1 MTYRVIQW
9 STGNVGAHSVRAL
22 ADNPQTKLVGAYTY
36 GDAKSGQDIG
46 EICGI
51 GKVGAKATND
61 VEKLV
66 KMQADV
72 VIHTPLPSLVYG
84 EDPDL
89 DIDIIC
95 RLLAS
100 GKNVI
105 TVVGYMYPKV
115 HGPALV
121 RRLEEACR
129 TGGST
134 FHSTGLNPGW
144 MGDLLPLSMT
154 SLSAKVD
161 RIHVTE
167 ISDFSFYPSPEIM
180 IDMMGFGKPLAQF
193 KSEGKRRTHWL
204 NGLFRENVQMIADGL
219 GIKLDRISEKLE
231 VDTAKKSFKVA
242 AGPIAKGSVSGQHWT
257 WSGMVGRKPV
267 ITHETVWRMGTAAGK
282 TWPTGNHTVVIEG
295 QPNMKLDIAAD
306 WISDGLQGT
315 ALHAVNAIPHVCN
328 ASTGIKTFLDLPSIH
343 GWETGPSS
351 KKAAPKKKPATKK
364 VAPKKAAPKKKTA
377 AKKKK

>member
-9 STGNVGAHSVRAL
+9 STGNVGAHAVRAM
-22 ADNPQTKLVGAYTY
+22 ADSKDIKLVGAYTY
-36 GDAKSGQDIG
+36 GEDKAGQDIG

-66 KMQADV
+66 RMNADV

-129 TGGST
+129 AGGST

-144 MGDLLPLSMT
+144 LGDLLPLSMS
-154 SLSAKVD
+154 SLSRRIDK
-161 RIHVTE
+161 IHVTE

-180 IDMMGFGKPLAQF
+180 LDVMGFGKPLAQY
-193 KSEGKRRTHWL
+193 KSEGKQRTHWL

-219 GIKLDRISEKLE
+219 GIKLDRIRDTLE
-231 VDTAKKSFKVA
+231 IDTAIRTYNVA
-242 AGPIAKGSVSGQHWT
+242 AGKIAKGSVSGQHWT
-257 WSGMVGRKPV
+257 WSGMVGNKAV

-282 TWPTGNHTVVIEG
+282 SWPTGNHSVVIEG
-295 QPNMKLDIAAD
+295 EPNMKVEFAAD
-306 WISDGLQGT
+306 WISDGLLGT
-315 ALHAVNAIPHVCN
+315 AMHAVNAIPYVCE
-328 ASTGIKTFLDLPSIH
+328 APAGIKTFLELPTIH
-343 GWETGPSS
+343 GQGTGPV
-351 KKAAPKKKPATKK
+351 KKAARKKPASSTG
-364 VAPKKAAPKKKTA
+364 
-377 AKKKK
+377 

>member
-1 MTYRVIQW
+1 MVYRVIQW

-22 ADNPQTKLVGAYTY
+22 AENPQTKLVGAYTY
-36 GDAKSGQDIG
+36 GDPKSGQDIG
-46 EICGI
+46 EIVGI

-66 KMQADV
+66 KMKADV

-84 EDPDL
+84 DDPDL

-115 HGPALV
+115 HGTALV
-121 RRLEEACR
+121 KKLEEACR
-129 TGGST
+129 AGGTT

-144 MGDLLPLSMT
+144 LGDVLPLSMT
-154 SLSAKVD
+154 SLSRSVD
-161 RIHVTE
+161 KIHVTE
-167 ISDFSFYPSPEIM
+167 ISDFTYYPSPEIM
-180 IDMMGFGKPLAQF
+180 LDVMGFGKPIAQF
-193 KSEGKRRTHWL
+193 KREGKRRTHWL

-231 VDTAKKSFKVA
+231 IDTAKKNFDVA
-242 AGPIAKGSVSGQHWT
+242 AGPIPKGSVSGQHWT

-267 ITHETVWRMGTAAGK
+267 ITHETVWRMGPDAGK
-282 TWPTGNHTVVIEG
+282 DWPAGDHSIVVSGE
-295 QPNMKLDIAAD
+295 PNMSVNFKAD
-306 WISDGLQGT
+306 WISDGLLGT
-315 ALHAVNAIPHVCN
+315 ALHAVNAIPHVC
-328 ASTGIKTFLDLPSIH
+328 AAPVGIKTLIDLPSIH
-343 GWETGPSS
+343 GWGVGPVA
-351 KKAAPKKKPATKK
+351 KKAKRKR
-364 VAPKKAAPKKKTA
+364 
-377 AKKKK
+377 

>member
-9 STGNVGAHSVRAL
+9 STGNVGAHAVRAL
-22 ADNPQTKLVGAYTY
+22 ADNPETKLVGAYTY
-36 GDAKSGQDIG
+36 GEDKSGQDIG
-46 EICGI
+46 EIVGI

-84 EDPDL
+84 DDPGL

-129 TGGST
+129 AGGST

-144 MGDLLPLSMT
+144 MGDILPLSMS
-154 SLSAKVD
+154 SLSARVD

-167 ISDFSFYPSPEIM
+167 ISDFSFYPSPQIM
-180 IDMMGFGKPLAQF
+180 MDMMGFGKPLAQF
-193 KSEGKRRTHWL
+193 KKEGKRRTDWL

-219 GIKLDRISEKLE
+219 GIKLDRISH
-231 VDTAKKSFKVA
+231 
-242 AGPIAKGSVSGQHWT
+242 Q
-257 WSGMVGRKPV
+257 
-267 ITHETVWRMGTAAGK
+267 
-282 TWPTGNHTVVIEG
+282 
-295 QPNMKLDIAAD
+295 
-306 WISDGLQGT
+306 LQGVSLGED
-315 ALHAVNAIPHVCN
+315 A
-328 ASTGIKTFLDLPSIH
+328 
-343 GWETGPSS
+343 
-351 KKAAPKKKPATKK
+351 
-364 VAPKKAAPKKKTA
+364 
-377 AKKKK
+377 

>member
-1 MTYRVIQW
+1 MVYRVIQW
-9 STGNVGAHSVRAL
+9 STGNVGANAVRAV

-36 GDAKSGQDIG
+36 SEAKSGQDVG

-66 KMQADV
+66 RMNADV

-84 EDPDL
+84 EDPEL

-121 RRLEEACR
+121 KRLEEACR
-129 TGGST
+129 AGGSS

-144 MGDLLPLSMT
+144 LGDLLPLSMS
-154 SLSAKVD
+154 SLSRRID
-161 RIHVTE
+161 NIHVTE
-167 ISDFSFYPSPEIM
+167 ISDFSYYPSPEIM
-180 IDMMGFGKPLAQF
+180 LDVMGFGKSLAQF
-193 KSEGKRRTHWL
+193 KKEGKRRTHWL
-204 NGLFRENVQMIADGL
+204 NGLFRENIQMIADGL
-219 GIKLDRISEKLE
+219 GIKLDRISDKLE
-231 VDTAKKSFKVA
+231 VDTAKKTFDVA

-257 WSGMVGRKPV
+257 WSGMVGRKAV
-267 ITHETVWRMGTAAGK
+267 ITHETIWRMGPDAGK
-282 TWPTGNHTVVIEG
+282 DWPTGNHTVAITG
-295 QPNMKLDIAAD
+295 DPNMKVEFAAD
-306 WISDGLQGT
+306 WISDGLLGT
-315 ALHAVNAIPHVCN
+315 AMHAVNAIPHVCD
-328 ASTGIKTFLDLPSIH
+328 APAGIQTFLELPNIY
-343 GWETGPSS
+343 GQGVGPSS
-351 KKAAPKKKPATKK
+351 KKAAPKK
-364 VAPKKAAPKKKTA
+364 A
-377 AKKKK
+377 AKKK